1 MLLGLPRSVGVFE
14 IKIAA
19 QIEDFQPP
27 IGGFPKGVFDFAP
40 DPPQGNLNF
49 VVITITQ
56 PPLRGYW
63 SKEALLLQYPL
74 RGGSERVAFDIFD
87 LPNPP

>member
-27 IGGFPKGVFDFAP
+27 IGGFAP
-40 DPPQGNLNF
+40 AAASCYLNF
-49 VVITITQ
+49 DKSRYSLGT
-56 PPLRGYW
+56 P
-63 SKEALLLQYPL
+63 
-74 RGGSERVAFDIFD
+74 
-87 LPNPP
+87 